1 MKDKVDKI
9 KELKALIIVMGIL
22 LAIRASFTYF
32 DFGYYGKWNFWN
44 NFPHST
50 ESANRLLD
58 AILHF
63 GSIIVPIINIALP
76 ILLALAIIIVAE
88 LIFIKNEK

>member
-32 DFGYYGKWNFWN
+32 DFGYYKWNF
-44 NFPHST
+44 
-50 ESANRLLD
+50 
-58 AILHF
+58 
-63 GSIIVPIINIALP
+63 
-76 ILLALAIIIVAE
+76 
-88 LIFIKNEK
+88 

>member
-32 DFGYYGKWNFWN
+32 DFGYYKWNFWN
-44 NFPHST
+44 NLPHST
-50 ESANRLLD
+50 ESSNRLLD

-76 ILLALAIIIVAE
+76 ILLALAIIIVVE

>member
-32 DFGYYGKWNFWN
+32 DFGYYKWNFWN
-44 NFPHST
+44 NLPHST

-76 ILLALAIIIVAE
+76 ILLALAIIIVVE

>member
-32 DFGYYGKWNFWN
+32 DFGYYKWNFWN
-44 NFPHST
+44 NLPHST